1 MPSKVK
7 IKDIL
12 KQLNIKKL
20 KPKQKEIIN
29 LFLKKD
35 KRDTIAILPTGY
47 GKSLCYVVPHLIK
60 QKNVIVISPL
70 ISLMEDQ
77 AKNLSEKGI
86 NTLIFNSNN
95 HPFSSYNGGQPKFSN
110 VLRGVDSYIMYFS
123 PESFLTN
130 SFNIKCMIEYDRV

>member
-47 GKSLCYVVPHLIK
+47 GKSLCYVVPHSSI
-60 QKNVIVISPL
+60 
-70 ISLMEDQ
+70 
-77 AKNLSEKGI
+77 AKLAKS
-86 NTLIFNSNN
+86 
-95 HPFSSYNGGQPKFSN
+95 
-110 VLRGVDSYIMYFS
+110 
-123 PESFLTN
+123 
-130 SFNIKCMIEYDRV
+130 